1 VAVSQ
6 ENQSPTPT
14 AVAMVLGAILSIQMG
29 AAVATEIFSD
39 IGAAGVVFARAV
51 FSAAI
56 LSLIFRPNFR
66 VPRDQR
72 KNTIL
77 FGISLAGVFLCFY
90 EAIDRIPLGIA
101 VTFEF
106 IGPLGVAVI
115 TSRRRR
121 DWIWVALA
129 AAGIL
134 LLGGGVGGEELDL
147 FGVGLAL
154 LAGVFWGWYILL
166 GKKVG
171 QESEGTG
178 NLAVAL
184 AISAVISA
192 PFGIYSGGTELLDPQ
207 ILLICIA
214 VAVLSSAIPLSLE
227 LEAMRRLPSN
237 VFGVMMS
244 IEPAVA
250 AAIGLVVLSQGVAA
264 VQLLAILLVICASAG
279 ALWSS
284 KGPPAIEP

>member
-1 VAVSQ
+1 
-6 ENQSPTPT
+6 
-14 AVAMVLGAILSIQMG
+14 MVLGSIISIQLG
-29 AAVATEIFSD
+29 AALATEIFSD
-39 IGAAGVVFARAV
+39 VGAAGVVFARAV
-51 FSAAI
+51 ISAAI

-66 VPRDQR
+66 VPKEQR

-77 FGISLAGVFLCFY
+77 FGVALAGVFLCFY
-90 EAIDRIPLGIA
+90 EAIDRIPLGTA

-106 IGPLGVAVI
+106 VGPLGVAII

-134 LLGGGVGGEELDL
+134 LLGGGVGGADLDL
-147 FGVGLAL
+147 FGVALAL
-154 LAGVFWGWYILL
+154 AAGVFWGWYILL

-171 QESEGTG
+171 QESEGVD
-178 NLAVAL
+178 NLAIAL

-192 PFGIYSGGTELLDPQ
+192 PFGIYSGGMALFEPDV
-207 ILLICIA
+207 ILICIA

-250 AAIGLVVLSQGVAA
+250 ATIGFVILSQDIIPA
-264 VQLLAILLVICASAG
+264 QIFAILLVISASAG

-284 KGPPAIEP
+284 KGPPPIEP